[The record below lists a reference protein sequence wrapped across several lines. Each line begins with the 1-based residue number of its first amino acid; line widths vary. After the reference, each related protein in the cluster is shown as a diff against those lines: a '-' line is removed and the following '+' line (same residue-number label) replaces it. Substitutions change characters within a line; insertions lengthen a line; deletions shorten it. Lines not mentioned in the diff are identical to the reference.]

1 MINCQVTHLFLCLQ
15 MTSDLSHLT
24 SVFPLVVESIFMS
37 SSLVVIL
44 IDWNHSCLETSLLRV
59 LQSSLPRWRNHNI
72 RQKTYLCLFGISLAL
87 MYTNSMIN
95 FSINME
101 NFRIAITSMVVLL
114 SFWFQS
120 KTNSNTLSNQ
130 LTELPKVQVS
140 HKSVGGSPVTLR
152 DQGTSAS
159 ICCGARIPQYPLSM
173 PASSVPQSEVNIEEE
188 MKEPYV
194 LAYRSHFDLEEVS
207 VEKLTTAIRY
217 LNTLRGGKS
226 YLVQIVIQLICQ
238 IYRHIICYL
247 SELQNYQCLQNK
259 YCLSK
264 KKKELC
270 EENTVTNYLTYIYFI
285 CVIQNMYN
293 LTQKPLLNITNTFL
307 GYH

>member
-1 MINCQVTHLFLCLQ
+1 MNYQDTHLFFCLQ

-37 SSLVVIL
+37 SSLAVIL
-44 IDWNHSCLETSLLRV
+44 IDWNHSCLETSLLRA
-59 LQSSLPRWRNHNI
+59 LQSYLPRWRNRNI
-72 RQKTYLCLFGISLAL
+72 RQKTYLCLFGISLAI

-101 NFRIAITSMVVLL
+101 NFRIAITSIVVLL

-130 LTELPKVQVS
+130 IAEFPKVQVS
-140 HKSVGGSPVTLR
+140 HNTVGRSPVTLR

-159 ICCGARIPQYPLSM
+159 TCCGARIPQYPLSL
-173 PASSVPQSEVNIEEE
+173 PTSSVPQPEVNVEEE

-194 LAYRSHFDLEEVS
+194 LAFRSQFDLEEVS
-207 VEKLTTAIRY
+207 EEKLATAIRY

-226 YLVQIVIQLICQ
+226 YLVQVIIQLICQ
-238 IYRHIICYL
+238 IYG
-247 SELQNYQCLQNK
+247 
-259 YCLSK
+259 
-264 KKKELC
+264 
-270 EENTVTNYLTYIYFI
+270 YIKMFI
-285 CVIQNMYN
+285 
-293 LTQKPLLNITNTFL
+293 
-307 GYH
+307 